1 MSGSSRTSRAAA
13 KSSSP
18 KTYPNTSTGFV
29 FDDLNLEIMRGDK
42 VAIIGKN
49 GAGKTTLIR
58 LLIGEIQPDSGSAK
72 WGHGMTWG
80 YYPQDSGGEIEPGKT
95 VLQWLA
101 QFEPNGDQQIVRG
114 LLGRMLLA
122 EMTPSNPRMLSG
134 GENARLLFARLM
146 LRKDPVLILDEPT
159 NHLDLESVNALGEGL
174 SAFEGTVLL
183 VSHDRDLISDV
194 ATRIIS
200 FTPEGHR
207 LPRNLR
213 RVPPTPPPP

>member
-1 MSGSSRTSRAAA
+1 
-13 KSSSP
+13 
-18 KTYPNTSTGFV
+18 
-29 FDDLNLEIMRGDK
+29 MRGDK

-122 EMTPSNPRMLSG
+122 EMTPSNPRMRSPAAKTPPPLRPPHATQRSG
-134 GENARLLFARLM
+134 I
-146 LRKDPVLILDEPT
+146 DLDEPT
-159 NHLDLESVNALGEGL
+159 NHLDLESVNAGRGPE
-174 SAFEGTVLL
+174 
-183 VSHDRDLISDV
+183 
-194 ATRIIS
+194 RIRRHR
-200 FTPEGHR
+200 PPR
-207 LPRNLR
+207 LPRPGPHLR
-213 RVPPTPPPP
+213 RGHLNHLVHPRRIIDFPEPTKSTSNATPSPEREKVASW